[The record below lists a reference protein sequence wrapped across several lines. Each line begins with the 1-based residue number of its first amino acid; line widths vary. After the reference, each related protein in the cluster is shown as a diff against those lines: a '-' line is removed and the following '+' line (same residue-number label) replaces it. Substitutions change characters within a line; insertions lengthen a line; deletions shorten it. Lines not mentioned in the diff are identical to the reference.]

1 MTPDALPL
9 PVSFALA
16 VRGYDREQVD
26 EHLADLH
33 DEIRLLTLDRD
44 AAVAKAET
52 LLRHLESAR
61 AEAADLR
68 VRLNRLASA
77 PAEPDA
83 LGERVRLMLELA
95 RAEADAIVST
105 AHRRAAA
112 VRDRATEAE
121 RRTAARLRAIDDVLA
136 RAEDI
141 LAEEPRQPALRRA
154 GLTAA

>member
-1 MTPDALPL
+1 VIPDTLPL
-9 PVSFALA
+9 PLSFALA
-16 VRGYDREQVD
+16 VRGYDREQVE
-26 EHLADLH
+26 EHLAELH
-33 DEIRLLTLDRD
+33 EEIRLLTLDRD
-44 AAVAKAET
+44 AAITEAET

-61 AEAADLR
+61 TEAADLR
-68 VRLNRLASA
+68 ARMERLART
-77 PAEPDA
+77 PADPGA

-95 RAEADAIVST
+95 RAEADTIVAT

-112 VRDRATEAE
+112 VRDRAAEAE

-141 LAEEPRQPALRRA
+141 LADEPEPPTLRRA

>member
-1 MTPDALPL
+1 MTSDALPL

-16 VRGYDREQVD
+16 VRGYDRDQVD
-26 EHLADLH
+26 EHLAELNE
-33 DEIRLLTLDRD
+33 EIRLLTLDRD
-44 AAVAKAET
+44 AAIAEAET

-61 AEAADLR
+61 SEAADLR
-68 VRLNRLASA
+68 ARLDRLVRT
-77 PAEPDA
+77 PADPDA

-105 AHRRAAA
+105 ARRRAAA
-112 VRDRATEAE
+112 VRDRAAEAE

-136 RAEDI
+136 RAEDV
-141 LAEEPRQPALRRA
+141 LAEEPRRPALHRA